1 MDFNKDSNL
10 IFIFVKIM
18 ENRKLKVSE
27 MKRLSP
33 EQYMERPESGLV
45 IVLDNVRSAYNGQC
59 IPPAQMRS
67 EWTKSTCGI
76 CPTPLPPKYTK
87 RPSVQKV
94 LAWHTEADILKLVK
108 RLKSDD
114 YTIISVSRLITQ

>member
-45 IVLDNVRSAYNGQC
+45 IVLDNVRSAYNVGS
-59 IPPAQMRS
+59 AFRS
-67 EWTKSTCGI
+67 ADAFGVDKIYLCGI

-87 RPSVQKV
+87 RPSVQKNPSHGSTKPIFSS
-94 LAWHTEADILKLVK
+94 L
-108 RLKSDD
+108 
-114 YTIISVSRLITQ
+114 